1 MPFRGWFVRLLFHLR
16 ERLNQLST
24 LSSIMGTTP
33 TVCIPR
39 ELLETI
45 LEGAKQ
51 LYPRESF
58 LVLRGKKSEDV
69 ISVSDL
75 VVAPFAV
82 HGNGFASYSPHMLPM
97 DFSVVGTV
105 HSHPSGNIQPSH
117 VDLNHMMGRV
127 LMIVGYPYAD
137 ERCVAVYNSNGEKLV
152 LQLTDNKQDCKR

>member
-1 MPFRGWFVRLLFHLR
+1 MGAAV
-16 ERLNQLST
+16 T
-24 LSSIMGTTP
+24 VSIP
-33 TVCIPR
+33 S

-58 LVLRGKKSEDV
+58 LLLRGKKSKGI

-105 HSHPSGNIQPSH
+105 HSHPSGNVQPSH

-127 LMIVGYPYAD
+127 LMIVGYPFAD
-137 ERCVAVYNSNGEKLV
+137 ERCVAVYNSNGEKLALHV
-152 LQLTDNKQDCKR
+152 TANEQDEQP